1 VLYLLISVAEETKPE
16 QNWNILSVGPSIATL
31 IDLHTTI
38 AALDTTLK
46 EIVL

>member
-31 IDLHTTI
+31 I